1 MQLTFKLGIS
11 ETISVNKLCLDLPKI
26 ITTFKLLPVEFERM
40 RKKNYITTTF
50 QSKLQSTVVKN
61 KENWYQNLKNISTY
75 NDYINRKMYIYIYL

>member
-1 MQLTFKLGIS
+1 MISLLCSKHINSFFIAIIQVNFKLQLTFKLGIS

-61 KENWYQNLKNISTY
+61 KEN
-75 NDYINRKMYIYIYL
+75 